1 MFFPP
6 VCVLNE
12 SAKGPLNLLAD
23 MLWQK
28 SPFRL
33 IFHNLTQTSFLSA
46 PGMNRICYFSFPFW
60 TLTDSGFPQQL
71 AWLSLLWAL
80 ANRTPNLSPILSDV
94 SRVPDSVSNLLT
106 GQRIWL
112 AGVFDQEK
120 SGYGPALPA
129 IHFHFSLLKRPL
141 RESNPQLELRR
152 PLFYPLN

>member
-1 MFFPP
+1 MNVRKKLISISTICSCVICSDMFFPP
-6 VCVLNE
+6 VSVLNE
-12 SAKGPLNLLAD
+12 SAKGPVDLWAD

-33 IFHNLTQTSFLSA
+33 IFHNLTQTSFIST

-71 AWLSLLWAL
+71 AWLSLLWVL

-112 AGVFDQEK
+112 AGVFDQEIK
-120 SGYGPALPA
+120 WRWSSITCYP
-129 IHFHFSLLKRPL
+129 FPL
-141 RESNPQLELRR
+141 
-152 PLFYPLN
+152 

>member
-46 PGMNRICYFSFPFW
+46 PGMNRICYFSFQFW
-60 TLTDSGFPQQL
+60 TLTDSGFPEQL
-71 AWLSLLWAL
+71 ACLYLLCSL
-80 ANRTPNLSPILSDV
+80 ANRTTNLSPILCDV
-94 SRVPDSVSNLLT
+94 SSVSYSVSNL
-106 GQRIWL
+106 I
-112 AGVFDQEK
+112 
-120 SGYGPALPA
+120 
-129 IHFHFSLLKRPL
+129 
-141 RESNPQLELRR
+141 
-152 PLFYPLN
+152 